1 MAEYRD
7 KEDMLDENQVG
18 GQPHNDGGDERGSF
32 GGNDRYDDYDD
43 DGYYD
48 EVELQQGPSN
58 KTVMGYRIIIVVLSV
73 LIVALSFV
81 SYRHYSEKMA
91 ENELLQ
97 EDKFKMQVELDSLVV
112 SFDNVQYQNDTITA
126 RLEEAKEL
134 IEDLKNERRL
144 NYNKLRQYQK
154 EVGTLRTIMQ
164 GYLRQIDSLNTV
176 NEKLSKE
183 NVKIKK
189 EISTERLRAEMAEE
203 KAEEMEN
210 KVKVGAALKV
220 GRISMTILNK
230 KGKEV
235 TRIKNAERAR
245 VDFTLLGN
253 ELAEP
258 GARTIYVCIYSPE
271 GYVLAN
277 ADTKSFSF
285 EGEPKIYSASREIDY
300 QNENLDVSIFYA
312 SNAMGAGAYK
322 IEIYCDGRLI
332 GSTEQAFR

>member
-1 MAEYRD
+1 MAEFRQD
-7 KEDMLDENQVG
+7 DDMLRDEEIDKKG
-18 GQPHNDGGDERGSF
+18 GTQTKEQEYDD
-32 GGNDRYDDYDD
+32 DRYDDYDD
-43 DGYYD
+43 YD
-48 EVELQQGPSN
+48 EVELREGPSQ
-58 KTVMGYRIIIVVLSV
+58 KAITGYRIVIIALAVIL
-73 LIVALSFV
+73 VALSMA
-81 SYRHYSEKMA
+81 YYKMHSDQIA
-91 ENELLQ
+91 DYKLLEQ
-97 EDKFKMQVELDSLVV
+97 DKQSMQVELDSLVV

-164 GYLRQIDSLNTV
+164 GYLRQIDSLNNV

-189 EISTERLRAEMAEE
+189 QISTERLRAEMAEE
-203 KAEEMEN
+203 KASEMEN

-220 GRISMTILNK
+220 GRISMVTLNK

-235 TRIKNAERAR
+235 TRIKNAERVR

-258 GARTIYVCIYSPE
+258 GARTMYVCIYSPE

-277 ADTKSFSF
+277 ADAKSFSF
-285 EGEPKIYSASREIDY
+285 EGEPKIFSASREIDY

-312 SNAMGAGAYK
+312 NNAMKADVYK

-332 GSTEQAFR
+332 GTTEQAFK

>member
-1 MAEYRD
+1 MTQYNDEKYDMEKDNPEKDYERD
-7 KEDMLDENQVG
+7 YD
-18 GQPHNDGGDERGSF
+18 S
-32 GGNDRYDDYDD
+32 RYDDEY
-43 DGYYD
+43 
-48 EVELQQGPSN
+48 ELQEGPSN
-58 KTVMGYRIIIVVLSV
+58 RTITGYRIVIVLLAVIL
-73 LIVALSFV
+73 VAISFAY
-81 SYRHYSEKMA
+81 YRIHSENMA
-91 ENELLQ
+91 EQALLEQ
-97 EDKFKMQVELDSLVV
+97 DKLTMQGELDSLVV

-126 RLEEAKEL
+126 RLAEAKEL

-164 GYLRQIDSLNTV
+164 GYLRQIDSLNNV
-176 NEKLSKE
+176 NEKLAKE

-203 KAEEMEN
+203 KASEMEN
-210 KVKVGAALKV
+210 KVKVGATLKV

-258 GARTIYVCIYSPE
+258 GARTMYLCIYSPE

-277 ADTKSFSF
+277 PDAASFSF

-300 QNENLDVSIFYA
+300 QNENLEVSIFYA
-312 SNAMGAGAYK
+312 NNAMVKGTYRM
-322 IEIYCDGRLI
+322 EIYCEGKLI
-332 GSTEQAFR
+332 GSTEQVFK